1 MAIIDITTSYDA
13 AIAETHNRLERLRDP
28 SHTNALSASRL
39 QEMAERCGLD
49 IVDASYFDAQRNL
62 ESWMDLTQ
70 TLSESRIA
78 ILKELQRELD
88 GGPATGMYPY
98 LQDGQFM
105 FKHRWAMLVGR
116 KR

>member
-1 MAIIDITTSYDA
+1 
-13 AIAETHNRLERLRDP
+13 
-28 SHTNALSASRL
+28 
-39 QEMAERCGLD
+39 
-49 IVDASYFDAQRNL
+49 
-62 ESWMDLTQ
+62 MDLTR
-70 TLSESRIA
+70 TPSESRIA